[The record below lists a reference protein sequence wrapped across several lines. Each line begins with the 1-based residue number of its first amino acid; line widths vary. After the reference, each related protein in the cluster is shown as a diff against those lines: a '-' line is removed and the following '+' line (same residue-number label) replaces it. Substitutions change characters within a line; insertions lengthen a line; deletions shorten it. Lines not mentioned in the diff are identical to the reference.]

1 MCLML
6 RIMQDD
12 LWNSVELY
20 QSRFFMDEKEVSE
33 IIALIETFNRQYEKE
48 LEKVP
53 YNLCLLDLCGANENA
68 HTKILVQLLKYKA
81 NENHPFLES
90 LLERW
95 FRNKNLKFNYREPL
109 KIHSFPEDGLIC
121 RFQA

>member
-1 MCLML
+1 
-6 RIMQDD
+6 
-12 LWNSVELY
+12 
-20 QSRFFMDEKEVSE
+20 MDEKEVSE

-121 RFQA
+121 RF